1 MWYKSTQDKSDYSD
15 PITQC
20 RAKKERRPLVEKE
33 TQHTPFSSFHH
44 GHHLLRISR
53 PSFNLIILFNWSP
66 VQNTNGVSPEK
77 LWPTFWNKSCAAF
90 LMSGLVCYKRVQNVQ
105 VWLQANT
112 TRYNQWLKAFI
123 LLSSFL
129 WQAFRNIFSSIN
141 TERVSIKT
149 DLFSQTSKFSRTSK
163 SF

>member
-1 MWYKSTQDKSDYSD
+1 MIILTPLLNVAQ
-15 PITQC
+15 
-20 RAKKERRPLVEKE
+20 KKERRPLVEKE

-90 LMSGLVCYKRVQNVQ
+90 LMSGFCYKRVQNVQ
-105 VWLQANT
+105 VWLQANA

-123 LLSSFL
+123 LLLSSFL
-129 WQAFRNIFSSIN
+129 WHAFRNIFSSIN
-141 TERVSIKT
+141 TERRVFNVLSIKT
-149 DLFSQTSKFSRTSK
+149 DLFP
-163 SF
+163 

>member
-1 MWYKSTQDKSDYSD
+1 MS
-15 PITQC
+15 
-20 RAKKERRPLVEKE
+20 RKKRERRPLVEKE

-44 GHHLLRISR
+44 SHHLLRISR

-90 LMSGLVCYKRVQNVQ
+90 LMSGFSYKRVQNVQ

-141 TERVSIKT
+141 TEEC
-149 DLFSQTSKFSRTSK
+149 LSRQICFHK
-163 SF
+163 HQSFPEPPRALKGF